1 MSEKDLICSFCG
13 LSKVQTNLLVAGQD
27 AHICDSCIE
36 QAYGIIIEESKRS
49 SNPKQEDELTISKP
63 KEIKLFLDDYV
74 IGQEQTKKILSVAV
88 YNHYKRLFQKKSEND
103 IEIEKSNVFRGQEA
117 LLPEVSLPKW
127 RAHRPQAKKEG
138 G

>member
-74 IGQEQTKKILSVAV
+74 IGQDHTKKNSFSSCL
-88 YNHYKRLFQKKSEND
+88 
-103 IEIEKSNVFRGQEA
+103 
-117 LLPEVSLPKW
+117 
-127 RAHRPQAKKEG
+127 
-138 G
+138 